1 MAAQSQ
7 ATATKQVVTACP
19 EPAVCEADRQDTSRF
34 LLGASDAANA
44 EFALRQLRARR
55 RTTDLLKFYHLFPCR
70 ISRLHLL
77 AACAVSLGRLC
88 GYSKEFDEMGEYFM
102 PVTHEGAART
112 PEWEAYTQSCNAGH
126 PAATRDELWIAAH
139 MNDMKLVQANGLEQK
154 FHEESRKHSR
164 DPMWKMVQRHME
176 VTLGSRL
183 MDSEALSGRVAWETA
198 IAHSLLLGSKR
209 LFSRG
214 WDLLRYFA
222 KETARGILVPAR
234 GPERDLASYR
244 KTAFALLKNTL
255 LCSAAYRTY
264 RRGVK
269 AAARGVEPSDASWPL
284 LQEALGA
291 RISEVHSLIVA
302 FYSNPA
308 RFHARVSVHFSTLPA
323 RIGSMAATLMLGQG
337 LYEAHL
343 EDIETRFRAFRR
355 ADGSL
360 HFVRELYCQGKLR
373 GFDSDF
379 IIRTLDGSP
388 RLFEVFDDLKISI
401 PMKMEP
407 ASDGGLMISGGDI
420 FYRGVRLP
428 SLGFHVQFC
437 SSVMERGGQPEI
449 RIEGKLLMQPRSSV
463 GRFLV
468 RTLLRRPEELGGITY
483 VVRPLTA
490 DAAAGS

>member
-1 MAAQSQ
+1 MAARDHSIS
-7 ATATKQVVTACP
+7 ATQVIEPYA
-19 EPAVCEADRQDTSRF
+19 EPAACEADLHDTTRF
-34 LLGASDAANA
+34 LLGASDAAKE
-44 EFALRQLRARR
+44 EFAQRQLHARR
-55 RTTDLLKFYHLFPCR
+55 RTTDLLNFYRLFPCR
-70 ISRLHLL
+70 MSRLHLL

-88 GYSKEFDEMGEYFM
+88 GYSKVFDEMCEYFM
-102 PVTHEGAART
+102 PVNHEGAART
-112 PEWEAYTQSCNAGH
+112 PEWERYIQGCNAGH
-126 PAATRDELWIAAH
+126 PATTCDELWIAAH

-154 FHEESRKHSR
+154 FHEESRAHSR
-164 DPMWKMVQRHME
+164 DPMWAMVQRHME

-183 MDSEALSGRVAWETA
+183 MDSAALSGDVAWETA
-198 IAHSLLLGSKR
+198 IAHSLGLGVKQ

-214 WDLLRYFA
+214 WDLIRYFA
-222 KETARGILVPAR
+222 RETARAILVSARGPAR
-234 GPERDLASYR
+234 GLASYR

-264 RRGVK
+264 KRGVK
-269 AAARGVEPSDASWPL
+269 AVGRGVERSDASWPL

-291 RISEVHSLIVA
+291 RISEVHPLIVA

-308 RFHARVSVHFSTLPA
+308 RFHARVSVHFATLPA

-379 IIRTLDGSP
+379 VIRTLDGSP
-388 RLFEVFDDLKISI
+388 RLFEVFDDLKLSI
-401 PMKMEP
+401 PMTMET
-407 ASDGGLMISGGDI
+407 ASDGGLLISGGDI

-428 SLGFHVQFC
+428 SF
-437 SSVMERGGQPEI
+437 
-449 RIEGKLLMQPRSSV
+449 
-463 GRFLV
+463 
-468 RTLLRRPEELGGITY
+468 
-483 VVRPLTA
+483 
-490 DAAAGS
+490 